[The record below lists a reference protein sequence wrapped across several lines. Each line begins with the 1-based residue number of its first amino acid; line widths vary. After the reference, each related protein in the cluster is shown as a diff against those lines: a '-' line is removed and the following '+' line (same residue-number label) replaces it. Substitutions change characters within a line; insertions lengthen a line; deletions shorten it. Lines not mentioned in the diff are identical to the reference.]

1 LAQSNEYNERDQN
14 HEKYTGKEFAIKH
27 GGAVCNFRVPVQ
39 RDVLGRTPI
48 LAAGIVMKTR
58 THFTFRIDKLDVNG
72 EVFEHVAGLE
82 DFELAVATYEAACKR
97 WPGDPIMLRQGAR
110 VVKDS
115 RKTRLA

>member
-97 WPGDPIMLRQGAR
+97 WPGDPIMPRQGAR
-110 VVKDS
+110 AVKDS